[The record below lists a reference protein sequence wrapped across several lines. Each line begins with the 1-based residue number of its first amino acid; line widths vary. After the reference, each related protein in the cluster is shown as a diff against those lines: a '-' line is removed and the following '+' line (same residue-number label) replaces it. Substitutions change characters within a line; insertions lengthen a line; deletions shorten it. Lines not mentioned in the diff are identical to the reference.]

1 MTNPTDT
8 NNNKR
13 GLIVISPDAV
23 QSNKRSRLNNTHNDT
38 VQTDEV
44 VQPSSEDEIPTTPTT
59 IQASTA
65 VLNKTLITKDLL
77 SDDAKVVIKAL
88 CAIWALCYN
97 KDNPNEAKKS
107 REAIHQ
113 VWGGHTQI
121 VIAMQNHSK
130 SKQLQAEG
138 CRALQNPCYEYDVIK
153 QPIVAVGGID
163 VILAALKRYP
173 TDPLVQ
179 SKGCGALTNL
189 SSKRE
194 NINELVEQGTIPTVI
209 GAMKKFRNVAR
220 IQQNGC
226 GFIWNVAKQ
235 QEHHNRF
242 WESGGISAVGAA
254 VEKFPDDMSLRNYA
268 REAMKLLL

>member
-173 TDPLVQ
+173 TDSLVQ
-179 SKGCGALTNL
+179 RNGCGALGNL
-189 SSKRE
+189 SRKRE
-194 NINELVEQGTIPTVI
+194 NIEELVEQETIAIVI
-209 GAMKKFRNVAR
+209 RAMKMFPDVSK
-220 IQQNGC
+220 IQRCGC
-226 GFIWNVAKQ
+226 GFIWNVTKQ
-235 QEHHNRF
+235 QEYRERLS
-242 WESGGISAVGAA
+242 ESEVISALGVAID
-254 VEKFPDDMSLRNYA
+254 KFPDDANLQKWA
-268 REAMKLLL
+268 RAAIILLA